1 MEIKWTNEAIES
13 LRDNLNYWN
22 NRNFSSNYSN
32 KIIDEVEAVE
42 KEIKENPYFLTSFIE
57 EVKLYK
63 RVILKG
69 KFALYYDIIDEEKL
83 VIIKFFRSTKQ
94 KPL

>member
-13 LRDNLNYWN
+13 LRDNLNYWT
-22 NRNFSSNYSN
+22 NRNFSPNYSN

-69 KFALYYDIIDEEKL
+69 KFALYYDIIDEEEL

-94 KPL
+94 KTL

>member
-13 LRDNLNYWN
+13 LRDNLNYWT

-32 KIIDEVEAVE
+32 KIIDE
-42 KEIKENPYFLTSFIE
+42 E
-57 EVKLYK
+57 E
-63 RVILKG
+63 
-69 KFALYYDIIDEEKL
+69 L

>member
-13 LRDNLNYWN
+13 LRDNLNYWT

-42 KEIKENPYFLTSFIE
+42 KEIKENPYFSYLFHRGSKT
-57 EVKLYK
+57 L
-63 RVILKG
+63 
-69 KFALYYDIIDEEKL
+69 
-83 VIIKFFRSTKQ
+83 
-94 KPL
+94 